1 MSKISTLTLKKGQY
15 LSNLS
20 LPVQKNKFTLIQ
32 AGTGVGKTTTIMEDY
47 PKQHPII
54 VMLVPS
60 VLKVKELETTYGDVS
75 GSIQYRFYY
84 DKKSPTED
92 ELSQQNGLVV
102 VATYD
107 KMEAIVSK
115 LSIAQRKST
124 LLVVDECHK
133 LYAAGSYRDDAINSI
148 IFRINH
154 KKGFRTV
161 LFLTATFT
169 DHCWETLKLPL
180 DYIYKVDL
188 EEVGLKRSLEMLLID
203 KGNQFSFIPFV
214 IERLKKMQE
223 QGTRKKIIIRLN
235 HRTKCERV
243 AALLERFHNAH
254 TLTIHSKNK
263 DTTEVQ
269 NFFTAQKI
277 PSDVDVVF
285 CTSIMDEAV
294 NINNLNDELDS
305 VFVIGTD
312 AHPEELVQFLGRLRK
327 TAVPCFMVN
336 HTGIELNHIVDMH
349 ALKQKKLEKNER
361 FINRLTEIA
370 NLLSELMDDYD
381 LDIEEVGE
389 EVKSIYKR
397 VTYLNETFNEL
408 SGAKLFAV
416 HCGKAVHNIASIAAN
431 YYRMDKSNCYSNFY
445 LFKERVTELLPT
457 CTVKHR
463 IINDCTLP
471 SYIKEFLDE
480 EKKASDDAY
489 KASIVPAFEI
499 FLEAKKISYVEIDL
513 EAEFDDISPIIAQ
526 KAEVA
531 GQSTDNTSQD
541 KEVTDNVSEKSDEK
555 TQVEEN
561 AKQPEKENK
570 PAKSG
575 IAALKQQG
583 IIPNNKM
590 DDDQKAN
597 EKHKKEP
604 PTSFQKLKEK
614 LKKEKMR
621 SSTVPCPIEKDAND
635 HSDNERTMLIKNE
648 AVKVHNA
655 NAETEDVFD
664 EEEENTQVTANVIED
679 LNEDD
684 DGANKSV
691 TEASCNENDVAEDFT
706 NTSNHED
713 DAVNDTTQESNHGD
727 DIANNVTD
735 ESSHESKVTDVI
747 NEESSHE
754 NDLTDNV
761 TEKSSNEDEEAD
773 EATEETKANSTQD
786 NLLRL
791 RDVGTSVLN
800 QHEEDEQ
807 FIEQLVAQYDVP
819 SHATTVEILLQIAQ
833 LSKVIGNLNDIHAII
848 EKKQF
853 NTVMS
858 VARAYKSNIVVHYF
872 IKRFYRY
879 NPERYLDNGFQLT
892 PDDAADWLL
901 KGFKQVQKDTA
912 IPFKRVLKDKLV
924 SGIKVDPKTKEVS
937 INPSKA
943 ANFFAKHF
951 SVNDRNAKKPA
962 SRYLEFTGI
971 AYGNYQFL
979 AIAKYQQPFLE
990 LPNEFKLGE
999 RTFNP
1004 FTGAVISGPDSPLE
1018 MIIHSDQPDYFDEGE
1033 IENKGEG
1040 LGQVA

>member
-1 MSKISTLTLKKGQY
+1 MSNVSTVTLKQGQY
-15 LSNLS
+15 LSDLS
-20 LPVQKNKFTLIQ
+20 ISIPKNKFTLIQ
-32 AGTGVGKTTTIMEDY
+32 AGTGVGKTTAIMEDC
-47 PKQHPII
+47 PKLHPII
-54 VMLVPS
+54 IMLVPS
-60 VLKVKELETTYGDVS
+60 VLKVKELEASYADAS
-75 GSIQYRFYY
+75 SSIQYRFYY

-92 ELSQQNGLVV
+92 ELNELNELVV

-115 LSIAQRKST
+115 LSISQRKNA
-124 LLVVDECHK
+124 LLVIDECHK

-148 IFRINH
+148 IFRINQ
-154 KKGFRTV
+154 KKGFKTV

-169 DHCWETLKLPL
+169 DHCWKTLKLPL
-180 DYIYKVDL
+180 DQVYKVDL
-188 EEVGLKRSLEMLLID
+188 EEVDLKRSLEMLLID

-214 IERLKKMQE
+214 VERLKKMQE
-223 QGTRKKIIIRLN
+223 QGVRKKIIIRLN
-235 HRTKCERV
+235 NRIKCERV
-243 AALLERFHNAH
+243 AALLEKFHSAH

-263 DTTEVQ
+263 DSTEVQ
-269 NFFTAQKI
+269 NFFTTQKI

-294 NINNLNDELDS
+294 NINNLRDELDS
-305 VFVIGTD
+305 VFVVGTD

-336 HTGIELNHIVDMH
+336 HTGIELNHIVDIR

-361 FINRLTEIA
+361 FIDRLTTIA
-370 NLLSELMDDYD
+370 NLLSELMDEYQ
-381 LDIEEVGE
+381 LDIDEVGE

-397 VTYLNETFNEL
+397 VTYLNETFNEF

-431 YYRMDKSNCYSNFY
+431 YYRMDKSNRYSNFY
-445 LFKERVTELLPT
+445 LFKERITDLLPT

-463 IINDCTLP
+463 VISDCTLP

-480 EKKASDDAY
+480 EKKASDEAY
-489 KASIVPAFEI
+489 KASIGPAFEI
-499 FLEAKKISYVEIDL
+499 FLDQKMKSNVQFDL
-513 EAEFDDISPIIAQ
+513 DSEFDDISPIVEQ
-526 KAEVA
+526 KAEVTD
-531 GQSTDNTSQD
+531 QSTAPPNQD
-541 KEVTDNVSEKSDEK
+541 KEITGEVNEESDQK
-555 TQVEEN
+555 TQAEEN
-561 AKQPEKENK
+561 AKSTQEEIK
-570 PAKSG
+570 PLKSG
-575 IAALKQQG
+575 IAYLKQKG
-583 IIPNNKM
+583 MISSHKLVN
-590 DDDQKAN
+590 DQTN
-597 EKHKKEP
+597 DEENKKEISP
-604 PTSFQKLKEK
+604 SFQKFKEMLKAKK
-614 LKKEKMR
+614 L
-621 SSTVPCPIEKDAND
+621 SSSVACSIEKEIND
-635 HSDNERTMLIKNE
+635 HSDNERIMDIKNE
-648 AVKVHNA
+648 PVEMQNKNA
-655 NAETEDVFD
+655 GTEDVFD

-679 LNEDD
+679 L
-684 DGANKSV
+684 S
-691 TEASCNENDVAEDFT
+691 
-706 NTSNHED
+706 ED

-773 EATEETKANSTQD
+773 EASEETKANSTQD
-786 NLLRL
+786 NLLKL

-800 QHEEDEQ
+800 QYEEDEQ

-848 EKKQF
+848 KKKQF

-879 NPERYLDNGFQLT
+879 NPERYLDDGFQLT

-901 KGFKQVQKDTA
+901 KGFKQIQKDTA

-943 ANFFAKHF
+943 ANFFAKYF

-990 LPNEFKLGE
+990 LSNEFKLGE

-1004 FTGAVISGPDSPLE
+1004 FTGAVISGPNLPLE
-1018 MIIHSDQPDYFDEGE
+1018 MIIHTDQPDYFDEGE

>member
-1 MSKISTLTLKKGQY
+1 
-15 LSNLS
+15 
-20 LPVQKNKFTLIQ
+20 
-32 AGTGVGKTTTIMEDY
+32 MEDY
-47 PKQHPII
+47 PKLHPII
-54 VMLVPS
+54 IMLVPS
-60 VLKVKELETTYGDVS
+60 VLKVKELEASYADVS
-75 GSIQYRFYY
+75 SSIQYRFYY

-92 ELSQQNGLVV
+92 ELNELNELVV

-115 LSIAQRKST
+115 LSIPQRKNA
-124 LLVVDECHK
+124 LLVIDECHK

-148 IFRINH
+148 IFRINQ
-154 KKGFRTV
+154 KKGFKTV

-180 DYIYKVDL
+180 DQIYKVDL
-188 EEVGLKRSLEMLLID
+188 EEVDLKRSLEMLLID

-214 IERLKKMQE
+214 VERLKKMQE
-223 QGTRKKIIIRLN
+223 QGVRKKIIIRLN
-235 HRTKCERV
+235 NRIKCERV
-243 AALLERFHNAH
+243 AALLEKFHNAH

-263 DTTEVQ
+263 DSTEVQ
-269 NFFTAQKI
+269 NFFTTQKI
-277 PSDVDVVF
+277 PSDVDIVF

-294 NINNLNDELDS
+294 NINNLRDELDS
-305 VFVIGTD
+305 VFVVGTD

-336 HTGIELNHIVDMH
+336 HTGIELNHIVDIR

-361 FINRLTEIA
+361 FIDRLTTIA
-370 NLLSELMDDYD
+370 NLLSELMDEYQ
-381 LDIEEVGE
+381 LDIDEVGE

-397 VTYLNETFNEL
+397 VTYLNETFNEF

-445 LFKERVTELLPT
+445 LFKERITDLLPT
-457 CTVKHR
+457 CTVKYR
-463 IINDCTLP
+463 VISDCSLP

-480 EKKASDDAY
+480 EKKASDEAY
-489 KASIVPAFEI
+489 KASIGPAFEI
-499 FLEAKKISYVEIDL
+499 FLDQKMKSHVQFDL
-513 EAEFDDISPIIAQ
+513 DSEFDDISPIVEQ
-526 KAEVA
+526 KAEA
-531 GQSTDNTSQD
+531 TDQSAAPPNQD
-541 KEVTDNVSEKSDEK
+541 KEITGEVNEESDQK
-555 TQVEEN
+555 TQAEEN
-561 AKQPEKENK
+561 AKPTQEEIK
-570 PAKSG
+570 PVKSG
-575 IAALKQQG
+575 IAYLKQKG
-583 IIPNNKM
+583 MISSHKLVN
-590 DDDQKAN
+590 DQTIDEEN
-597 EKHKKEP
+597 KKEVSP
-604 PTSFQKLKEK
+604 SLQKLKERLKAKK
-614 LKKEKMR
+614 L
-621 SSTVPCPIEKDAND
+621 SSSVACSIEKEIND
-635 HSDNERTMLIKNE
+635 HSDNERVMNIRNE
-648 AVKVHNA
+648 SVEMQNE
-655 NAETEDVFD
+655 NAETEDTFD

-684 DGANKSV
+684 EGVNESV
-691 TEASCNENDVAEDFT
+691 TEASCNENDV
-706 NTSNHED
+706 
-713 DAVNDTTQESNHGD
+713 VNDATQESNHGD

-735 ESSHESKVTDVI
+735 ESGHESKVTDVI

-761 TEKSSNEDEEAD
+761 TEESSNEDEEAD
-773 EATEETKANSTQD
+773 EATEETKTNSIPD
-786 NLLRL
+786 NLLKL
-791 RDVGTSVLN
+791 RDVGTSILN

-807 FIEQLVAQYDVP
+807 FIEQLVAQYDVS

-853 NTVMS
+853 NTVMG

-901 KGFKQVQKDTA
+901 KGFKQIQKETA

-943 ANFFAKHF
+943 ANFFAKYF

-990 LPNEFKLGE
+990 LSNEFKLGE

-1004 FTGAVISGPDSPLE
+1004 VTGAVISGPNSPLE
-1018 MIIHSDQPDYFDEGE
+1018 MIIQPDQPDYFNEGE
-1033 IENKGEG
+1033 IENEGEG
-1040 LGQVA
+1040 LDQVA

>member
-1 MSKISTLTLKKGQY
+1 MSNVNTVTLKQGQY
-15 LSNLS
+15 LSDLS
-20 LPVQKNKFTLIQ
+20 ISIPKNKFTLIQ
-32 AGTGVGKTTTIMEDY
+32 AGTGVGKTTAIMEDC
-47 PKQHPII
+47 PKLHPII
-54 VMLVPS
+54 IMLVPS
-60 VLKVKELETTYGDVS
+60 VLKVKELEASYADVS
-75 GSIQYRFYY
+75 SSIQYRFYY

-92 ELSQQNGLVV
+92 ELNELNELVV

-115 LSIAQRKST
+115 LSIPQRKNA
-124 LLVVDECHK
+124 LLVIDECHK

-148 IFRINH
+148 IFRINQ
-154 KKGFRTV
+154 KKGFKTV

-180 DYIYKVDL
+180 DQIYKVDL
-188 EEVGLKRSLEMLLID
+188 EEVDLKRSLEMLLID

-214 IERLKKMQE
+214 VERLKKMQE
-223 QGTRKKIIIRLN
+223 QGVRKKIIIRLN
-235 HRTKCERV
+235 NRIKCERV
-243 AALLERFHNAH
+243 AALLEKFHSAH

-263 DTTEVQ
+263 DSTEVQ
-269 NFFTAQKI
+269 NFFTTQKI

-294 NINNLNDELDS
+294 NINNLRDELDS
-305 VFVIGTD
+305 VFVVGTD

-336 HTGIELNHIVDMH
+336 HTGIELNHIVDIH

-361 FINRLTEIA
+361 FIDRLTTIA
-370 NLLSELMDDYD
+370 NLLSELMDEYQ
-381 LDIEEVGE
+381 LDIDEVGE

-397 VTYLNETFNEL
+397 VTYLNETFNEF

-416 HCGKAVHNIASIAAN
+416 HGGKAVHNIASIAAN

-445 LFKERVTELLPT
+445 LFKERITDLLPT

-463 IINDCTLP
+463 VISDCTLP

-480 EKKASDDAY
+480 EKKASDEAY
-489 KASIVPAFEI
+489 KTSIGPAFEI
-499 FLEAKKISYVEIDL
+499 FLDQKMKSNVQFDL
-513 EAEFDDISPIIAQ
+513 DSEFDDIIPIVEQ
-526 KAEVA
+526 KAEA
-531 GQSTDNTSQD
+531 TDQSAAPPDQD
-541 KEVTDNVSEKSDEK
+541 KEITGEMNEVSDQK

-561 AKQPEKENK
+561 AKPTQEEIK
-570 PAKSG
+570 PIKSG
-575 IAALKQQG
+575 IAYLKQKG
-583 IIPNNKM
+583 MISSHKLVN
-590 DDDQKAN
+590 DQTIDEEN
-597 EKHKKEP
+597 KKEISP
-604 PTSFQKLKEK
+604 SFQKFKEMLKAKK
-614 LKKEKMR
+614 L
-621 SSTVPCPIEKDAND
+621 SSSVACSIEKEIND
-635 HSDNERTMLIKNE
+635 HSDNERIMDIKNE
-648 AVKVHNA
+648 PVEMQNKNT
-655 NAETEDVFD
+655 ETEDTFD
-664 EEEENTQVTANVIED
+664 EEEENTQVTANVIKD

-684 DGANKSV
+684 DGANESV
-691 TEASCNENDVAEDFT
+691 TVASCNGNNAAEDFT
-706 NTSNHED
+706 NASNHED
-713 DAVNDTTQESNHGD
+713 DAVHDAIQESNHGD
-727 DIANNVTD
+727 DIANNVAD
-735 ESSHESKVTDVI
+735 ESGHESKVTDVI

-761 TEKSSNEDEEAD
+761 TEESSNEDEETD
-773 EATEETKANSTQD
+773 EATEETKTNSTQD
-786 NLLRL
+786 NLLKL
-791 RDVGTSVLN
+791 RDVGTSILN

-853 NTVMS
+853 NTVMG

-879 NPERYLDNGFQLT
+879 NPERYLDDGFQIT

-943 ANFFAKHF
+943 ANFFAKYF

-990 LPNEFKLGE
+990 LSNEFKLGE

-1004 FTGAVISGPDSPLE
+1004 FTGALISGPDSPLE
-1018 MIIHSDQPDYFDEGE
+1018 MIIHTDQPDYFDEGE
-1033 IENKGEG
+1033 IGNKGEG

>member
-1 MSKISTLTLKKGQY
+1 MSNVSTVTLKQGQY
-15 LSNLS
+15 LSDLS
-20 LPVQKNKFTLIQ
+20 ISIPKNKFTLIQ
-32 AGTGVGKTTTIMEDY
+32 AGTGVGKTTAIMEDC
-47 PKQHPII
+47 PKLHPII
-54 VMLVPS
+54 IMLVPS
-60 VLKVKELETTYGDVS
+60 VLKVKELEASYADAS
-75 GSIQYRFYY
+75 SSIQYRFYY

-92 ELSQQNGLVV
+92 ELNELNELVV

-115 LSIAQRKST
+115 LSISQRKNA
-124 LLVVDECHK
+124 LLVIDECHK

-148 IFRINH
+148 IFRINQ
-154 KKGFRTV
+154 KKGFKTV

-169 DHCWETLKLPL
+169 DHCWKTLKLPL
-180 DYIYKVDL
+180 DQVYKVDL
-188 EEVGLKRSLEMLLID
+188 EEVDLKRSLEMLLID

-214 IERLKKMQE
+214 VERLKKMQE
-223 QGTRKKIIIRLN
+223 QGVRKKIIIRLN
-235 HRTKCERV
+235 NRIKCERV
-243 AALLERFHNAH
+243 AALLEKFHSAH

-263 DTTEVQ
+263 DSTEVQ
-269 NFFTAQKI
+269 NFFTTQKI

-294 NINNLNDELDS
+294 NINNLRDELDS
-305 VFVIGTD
+305 VFVVGTD

-336 HTGIELNHIVDMH
+336 HTGIELNHIVDIR

-361 FINRLTEIA
+361 FIDRLTTIA
-370 NLLSELMDDYD
+370 NLLSELMDEYQ
-381 LDIEEVGE
+381 LDIDEVGE

-397 VTYLNETFNEL
+397 VTYLNETFNEF

-431 YYRMDKSNCYSNFY
+431 YYRMDKSNRYSNFY
-445 LFKERVTELLPT
+445 LFKERITDLLPT

-463 IINDCTLP
+463 VISDCTLP

-480 EKKASDDAY
+480 EKKASDEAY
-489 KASIVPAFEI
+489 KASIGPAFEI
-499 FLEAKKISYVEIDL
+499 FLDQKMKSNVQFDL
-513 EAEFDDISPIIAQ
+513 DSEFDDISPIVEQ
-526 KAEVA
+526 KAEVTD
-531 GQSTDNTSQD
+531 QSTAPPNQD
-541 KEVTDNVSEKSDEK
+541 KEITGEVNEESDQK
-555 TQVEEN
+555 TQAEEN
-561 AKQPEKENK
+561 AKSTQEEIK
-570 PAKSG
+570 PLKSG
-575 IAALKQQG
+575 IAYLKQKG
-583 IIPNNKM
+583 MISSHKLVN
-590 DDDQKAN
+590 DQTN
-597 EKHKKEP
+597 DEENKKEISP
-604 PTSFQKLKEK
+604 SFQKFKEMLKAKK
-614 LKKEKMR
+614 L
-621 SSTVPCPIEKDAND
+621 SSSVACSIEKEIND
-635 HSDNERTMLIKNE
+635 HSDNERIMDIKNE
-648 AVKVHNA
+648 PVEMQNKNA
-655 NAETEDVFD
+655 GTEDVFD

-679 LNEDD
+679 L
-684 DGANKSV
+684 S
-691 TEASCNENDVAEDFT
+691 
-706 NTSNHED
+706 ED

-773 EATEETKANSTQD
+773 EASEETKANSTQD
-786 NLLRL
+786 NLLKL

-800 QHEEDEQ
+800 QYEEDEQ
-807 FIEQLVAQYDVP
+807 FIEQLVALYDVP

-879 NPERYLDNGFQLT
+879 NPERYLDDGFQLT

-901 KGFKQVQKDTA
+901 KGFKQIQKDTA

-943 ANFFAKHF
+943 ANFFAKYF

-990 LPNEFKLGE
+990 LSNEFKLGE

-1004 FTGAVISGPDSPLE
+1004 FTGAVISGPNLPLE
-1018 MIIHSDQPDYFDEGE
+1018 MIIHTDQPDYFDEGE